1 MEPLTVSCQNLLA
14 DVKTSL
20 AYPPVIRVTQRNR
33 ALYIDWSISRTL
45 RQCAPS
51 HGHPAT
57 RYADFLTGMTKI
69 ITAEPMN
76 APGRSD
82 TQATL
87 DAGGFMRDQDW
98 LDLWQDSGLDQNWLF
113 GSIGDVA

>member
-1 MEPLTVSCQNLLA
+1 MPTGNQSHPAESCTLYRLVDLA
-14 DVKTSL
+14 
-20 AYPPVIRVTQRNR
+20 
-33 ALYIDWSISRTL
+33 SRTL

>member
-1 MEPLTVSCQNLLA
+1 
-14 DVKTSL
+14 
-20 AYPPVIRVTQRNR
+20 
-33 ALYIDWSISRTL
+33 
-45 RQCAPS
+45 
-51 HGHPAT
+51 
-57 RYADFLTGMTKI
+57 MTKI

-76 APGRSD
+76 GPGGSD